1 MMRVEEVLT
10 LRTKYRSVI
19 EPLSARKWPKE
30 GTARLRL
37 LPRDSLKR
45 VALNRTGL
53 SALRLMQPLVRRIG
67 RVDIPF
73 RYELLA
79 YGERFTHAALFR
91 QFFRSVADPGRLSVL
106 VQGCAQ
112 ADYAVQ
118 KWLRY
123 GVASVTG
130 IDIENLDE
138 FWADLVPQL
147 RSAYGGEVCLRQAS
161 VEALPFEDARFDVI
175 NSAAVYEHV
184 YNLDAAARESARVLK
199 PGGRALHEIG
209 PLYYTHGGD
218 HCIGVYGLEAGY
230 DHLLLADEQYRARV
244 LDDAYFGASADPC
257 CNAWAVRDKLSFAP
271 AAEYLDTF
279 RKYFDIEFLLAKISP
294 EGVRFRARYPQPWG
308 RLLAAGM
315 SPADLLVKGLGIIL
329 KKR

>member
-1 MMRVEEVLT
+1 MRVQEVRT
-10 LRTKYRSVI
+10 LRTKYRTVI
-19 EPLSARKWPKE
+19 EPLSAKKWPKE

-45 VALNRTGL
+45 VVVNRTGP
-53 SALRLMQPLVRRIG
+53 SALRLVQPLVRRVA
-67 RVDIPF
+67 RVDLPF
-73 RYELLA
+73 RCDLLA

-91 QFFRSVADPGRLSVL
+91 QFFRPVADPRRLSVL

-118 KWLRY
+118 MWLRY

-130 IDIENLDE
+130 IDIANLDE

-147 RSAYGGEVCLRQAS
+147 RDAYGGDVRLCQAN
-161 VEALPFEDARFDVI
+161 VESLPFEDARFDVI

-218 HCIGVYGLEAGY
+218 HCIGAYGLEAGY

-244 LDDAYFGASADPC
+244 LDDAHFGALGCPG
-257 CNAWAVRDKLSFAP
+257 CNAWAVWDKLSFAP
-271 AAEYLDTF
+271 AAEYLEVF
-279 RKYFDIEFLLAKISP
+279 QRYFDIEFLLVKISP
-294 EGVRFRARYPQPWG
+294 EGVRFRARYPQSWE
-308 RLLAAGM
+308 RLLAAGV
-315 SPADLLVKGLGIIL
+315 SPVDLLIKGIGVIL
-329 KKR
+329 RKR